1 MNERYVS
8 HVKREKTFSLVA
20 AICRSVILI
29 YTFVSLISTL
39 KNIGGASSSYI
50 VIIVLNVILSL
61 YLIVTGILSVIS
73 LFKRKRSDIYLIAQ
87 AGGLI
92 LNIIQMIVFRYSVD
106 NGRITFSVTGF
117 VFLAYLILYK
127 VLKDPKYRP
136 LLAKLCFVPAAVA
149 FVFWIISLPAFAAG
163 SYGGIA
169 QMFFGNML
177 KEMLIIAYMLFLCM
191 FLSPLTQVLRRDIQF
206 DDVKSGQDTSGENAE
221 NNKETK
227 QNTDDKL

>member
-20 AICRSVILI
+20 AICQSVLLI
-29 YTFVSLISTL
+29 YTFVSFISTL
-39 KNIGGASSSYI
+39 RNIGGASSSYI
-50 VIIVLNVILSL
+50 VLIVLNVISSL
-61 YLIVTGILSVIS
+61 YVIVTGILSVIS

-92 LNIIQMIVFRYSVD
+92 LSIIQMIVFRYSVD
-106 NGRITFSVTGF
+106 NGKITLSVTGF

-127 VLKDPKYRP
+127 VLKEPKYRP
-136 LLAKLCFVPAAVA
+136 LLAKLCFVPAAVS

-177 KEMLIIAYMLFLCM
+177 RGMVNIAYMLFLCM

-206 DDVKSGQDTSGENAE
+206 DDVKSEQDMSGENTE
-221 NNKETK
+221 NNEETK